1 MADFYAFISPAEL
14 ASSDDPVEILRSAN
28 TIDELL
34 EHKSFN
40 PDQTAFW
47 ARAKVHASTGED
59 EILNEK
65 TGKLVI
71 AAVCGLDR

>member
-59 EILNEK
+59 EILNQK